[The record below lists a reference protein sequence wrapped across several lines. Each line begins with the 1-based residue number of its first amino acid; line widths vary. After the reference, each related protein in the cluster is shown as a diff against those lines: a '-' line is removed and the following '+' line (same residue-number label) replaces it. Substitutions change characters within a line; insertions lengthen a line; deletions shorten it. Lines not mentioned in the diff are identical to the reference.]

1 MILKKLLDG
10 IEISDRKGDIDEN
23 RDIPHI
29 ANDSREIGEGD
40 IFVAMKGV
48 LVDGHDYIQKAKDNG
63 AVLAVVDHFTDDDIP
78 QIAVENPRKA
88 LAVLACTFYNHPS
101 RII

>member
-40 IFVAMKGV
+40 IFVAM
-48 LVDGHDYIQKAKDNG
+48 
-63 AVLAVVDHFTDDDIP
+63 
-78 QIAVENPRKA
+78 
-88 LAVLACTFYNHPS
+88 
-101 RII
+101 